1 MLVGWSSFSC
11 GIAKILSL
19 FIILSKAH
27 FSSIEYA
34 FSHVTS
40 SHRVFYMSDFQ
51 RLKEI
56 SCRFL
61 PHFQEGTLPFLVWL
75 QLPTFATWLSKWFR
89 TTFNVY
95 FRISLTNT
103 LILYISCKSINQH
116 DLKFLTNLLMKI

>member
-11 GIAKILSL
+11 WIAKILPL
-19 FIILSKAH
+19 FIIFSKAY
-27 FSSIEYA
+27 FSSIEYV
-34 FSHVTS
+34 FSHVAS
-40 SHRVFYMSDFQ
+40 SHKVFYISDSQ

-61 PHFQEGTLPFLVWL
+61 SHFQEGALSFLVWL
-75 QLPTFATWLSKWFR
+75 QLPIFATWLSKWFR
-89 TTFNVY
+89 TAFNVY

-103 LILYISCKSINQH
+103 LILYFSCESIKQH